1 MATQGVPIGTPAC
14 HTSRMDE
21 DLHGGLEALAVEYG
35 LLALYVFGS
44 RAEEVA
50 ARVAGSPV
58 TAGRAESDVDIGVE
72 PLRGRSLTA
81 QDRVH
86 MVQKLETLLDADRVD
101 LVILPEANA
110 FLAADVVR
118 GELLLATDLDAEAE
132 VQLYYLRRAADLA
145 PLFREQWGEMVGR
158 TS

>member
-1 MATQGVPIGTPAC
+1 
-14 HTSRMDE
+14 MDE
-21 DLHGGLEALAVEYG
+21 DLQRGLGALAAEYG
-35 LLALYVFGS
+35 LLAIYVFGS

-58 TAGRAESDVDIGVE
+58 TAGPSESDVDIGVE
-72 PLRGRSLTA
+72 PRRGRSLTA

-86 MVQKLETLLDADRVD
+86 MVQKLETLLGTERVD

-118 GELLLATDLDAEAE
+118 GELLLAPDLDAEAD

-145 PLFREQWGEMVGR
+145 PLLREQWGEMVGS